1 MTEKAEGKNMFRS
14 NDGPLAA
21 VLSAAADAVVLIDDS
36 GTMQQ
41 VSGSLE
47 RIFGY
52 HPSECVGNNVSMLMP
67 EPDRSAHDQYL
78 SSYMGGGR
86 AKIIG
91 IGRSTYGKKKDGTT
105 FPMHLSVGEFKADG
119 RSYFVGICHDL
130 TDYYNTLADLERAEK
145 RYRDIIE
152 SQKYFICRLD
162 QHLRV
167 TFANASLASAL
178 DKSYEELIGQH
189 LSNFLVEEFADH
201 ADDLR
206 ELLSAGDS
214 DEINLQFQLRTS
226 GKPSHAEWSFRRVE
240 SSITGEQELQGLGVD
255 VTDRE
260 SALTRAQFLKD
271 HDHLTGLLHGR
282 SLLQRLK
289 TAVRPGQT
297 YAFLYFDPDRFGQVN
312 QRYGHDSGDSVIVEM
327 ARRIKL
333 CMPRYGLLG
342 RLGGDE
348 LMVVAPVSGIEA
360 ARRVGERIL
369 RELSK
374 PYFLAGEAYTLECKA
389 GIALFPDDTSE
400 LSRMPEL
407 AEAAMRQAKWQNK
420 SIVFFTGATHQELL
434 RRIAIEQ
441 ALKTALVSNS
451 IEIYLQPKVS
461 LAQQKKCGYEAL
473 ARWTHDEWG
482 YVSPAEFIAV
492 AEAGG
497 LGPAVDRYVI
507 RKVAEIASVM
517 RDSSEETLPIAVNI
531 TADHFAEPAFFDW
544 LSAVL
549 DEFGL
554 LPSAIELEITE
565 GVVLGMTDAVSVNFA
580 KLRALGMRISIDD
593 FGTGYSS
600 LSYLKKLDVDE
611 LKIDKSFI
619 DDIEDS
625 KGKLLVQSMI
635 GMARAYGLSVTAE
648 GVETARQ
655 AELLVELG
663 CDVAQGYL
671 FSPALPHIAA
681 QTWRLG

>member
-1 MTEKAEGKNMFRS
+1 MNVNSDVKDMFRN

-52 HPSECVGNNVSMLMP
+52 LPSECVGNNVSMLMP

-78 SSYMGGGR
+78 SSYLAGGK

-91 IGRSTYGKKKDGTT
+91 IGRSTFGRKKDGTT

-119 RSYFVGICHDL
+119 QSYFVGICHDL
-130 TDYYNTLADLERAEK
+130 TDYYNTLADLEWAEK
-145 RYRDIIE
+145 RYRDIVE

-178 DKSYEELIGQH
+178 DKSYDELIGQH
-189 LSNFLVEEFADH
+189 LSNFLVEEFEHH

-206 ELLSAGDS
+206 ELLAAGDS
-214 DEINLQFQLRTS
+214 DEINLQFQLRTA

-240 SSITGEQELQGLGVD
+240 SSTTGEQELQGLGVD

-260 SALTRAQFLKD
+260 SALSRAQFLKD

-282 SLLQRLK
+282 SLLESLQTSIK
-289 TAVRPGQT
+289 PEQT

-312 QRYGHDSGDSVIVEM
+312 QRYGHDSGDNVIVEM
-327 ARRIKL
+327 VRRIKL
-333 CMPRYGLLG
+333 CMPIYGLLG

-348 LMVVAPVSGIEA
+348 LMVVAPVSGLKA
-360 ARRVGERIL
+360 ARRMGERIL
-369 RELSK
+369 RELNR
-374 PYFLAGEAYTLECKA
+374 PYSLAGETYTLECKA
-389 GIALFPDDTSE
+389 GIAMFPDDTPE

-407 AEAAMRQAKWQNK
+407 AEAAMREAKWQNK
-420 SIVFFTGATHQELL
+420 SVVVFTGTSHQELL

-441 ALKTALVSNS
+441 ALKTALASGS
-451 IEIYLQPKVS
+451 IEVYLQPKVS
-461 LAQQKKCGYEAL
+461 LANQKKCGYEAL
-473 ARWTHDEWG
+473 ARWTHNEWG
-482 YVSPAEFIAV
+482 YVSPAEFIPV

-497 LGPAVDRYVI
+497 LGPAMDRYVI
-507 RKVAEIASVM
+507 RKVAAIAAAIN
-517 RDSSEETLPIAVNI
+517 DNGEESLPIAINI
-531 TADHFAEPAFFDW
+531 TAHHFAEPAFSDL
-544 LSAVL
+544 LSDVL
-549 DEFGL
+549 SEFGL
-554 LPSAIELEITE
+554 LASAIELEITE
-565 GVVLGMTDAVSVNFA
+565 GVVLGMTDAVSINFA
-580 KLRALGMRISIDD
+580 KLRALGLRISIDD

-600 LSYLKKLDVDE
+600 LSYLKNLDVDE

-619 DDIEDS
+619 DDIEDP

-635 GMARAYGLSVTAE
+635 GMAKAYGLSVTAE
-648 GVETARQ
+648 GVETPRQ
-655 AELLVELG
+655 AEFLVEMG

-671 FSPALPHIAA
+671 FSAALPHIEAR
-681 QTWRLG
+681 TWRLG